1 MLGKTDFSLPMGRTF
16 REGFGD
22 GLSTKRECFG
32 DGFGTYQGRGCFNGR
47 KPSLLQVN
55 CIGGEYGTCR
65 NEILEQRIQC
75 LARLSI
81 VES

>member
-1 MLGKTDFSLPMGRTF
+1 MLKVQISFAPKGGTF

-22 GLSTKRECFG
+22 GPGTGQERECSSG
-32 DGFGTYQGRGCFNGR
+32 G

-55 CIGGEYGTCR
+55 CIGGGYGTCR